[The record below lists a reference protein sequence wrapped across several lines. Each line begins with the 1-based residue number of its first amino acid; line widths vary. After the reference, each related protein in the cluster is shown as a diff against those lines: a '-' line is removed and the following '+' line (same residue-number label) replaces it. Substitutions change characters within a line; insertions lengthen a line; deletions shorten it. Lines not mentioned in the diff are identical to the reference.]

1 MLNRLVAN
9 FELASCHAPAGRLA
23 AMPVANSRLAGFHK
37 LTVAERRAAVAEAAS
52 LSEGDVAALAREG
65 ELPLAVADRMI
76 ENVIGTYSLPVGVA
90 TNFVIDGRHY
100 LIPFVL
106 EEASVV
112 AAASNMAKRCLKKGG
127 FTSECDAPV
136 MIGQIEVR
144 GCAHPR
150 EAADAV
156 VAARD
161 DVGKRCD
168 AAMPSMVARGGGFR
182 GLEARV
188 VDGPGGPLVV
198 CHLLV
203 DCRDAMGANLVNT
216 LAEALSDYVASL
228 CGAGARAGLRILSN
242 LATERLARVSATFTP
257 GELAA
262 TPDEGAT
269 VVDAIL
275 EAFDFARADP
285 WRACTNNKGVM
296 NAISSVAVATGQDW
310 RAIEAGAHAYVGY
323 GTSYGPMTAWS
334 KNDDGDLVGS
344 ITVPMAVGLVGG
356 ACKVHPA
363 AKANLNILGV
373 DKAVDLAKVMA
384 AAGLAQ
390 NLAALKALATE
401 GIQRGHMALH
411 ARSRGD
417 QA

>member
-1 MLNRLVAN
+1 
-9 FELASCHAPAGRLA
+9 
-23 AMPVANSRLAGFHK
+23 
-37 LTVAERRAAVAEAAS
+37 
-52 LSEGDVAALAREG
+52 
-65 ELPLAVADRMI
+65 
-76 ENVIGTYSLPVGVA
+76 
-90 TNFVIDGRHY
+90 
-100 LIPFVL
+100 
-106 EEASVV
+106 
-112 AAASNMAKRCLKKGG
+112 
-127 FTSECDAPV
+127 
-136 MIGQIEVR
+136 
-144 GCAHPR
+144 
-150 EAADAV
+150 
-156 VAARD
+156 
-161 DVGKRCD
+161 
-168 AAMPSMVARGGGFR
+168 MPSMVARGGGFR

-262 TPDEGAT
+262 TPDEGAK

-323 GTSYGPMTAWS
+323 GNSYGPMTAWS

>member
-1 MLNRLVAN
+1 
-9 FELASCHAPAGRLA
+9 
-23 AMPVANSRLAGFHK
+23 MPVANSRLAGFHK

-144 GCAHPR
+144 GCAHPGGGGR
-150 EAADAV
+150 RRRGAGRRRKEMRRRDAEHGG
-156 VAARD
+156 A
-161 DVGKRCD
+161 
-168 AAMPSMVARGGGFR
+168 GGGFR

-228 CGAGARAGLRILSN
+228 CGAGSRAGLRILSN

-262 TPDEGAT
+262 TADEGAT

>member
-1 MLNRLVAN
+1 
-9 FELASCHAPAGRLA
+9 
-23 AMPVANSRLAGFHK
+23 MPVANSRLAGFHK

-182 GLEARV
+182 GLEAPST
-188 VDGPGGPLVV
+188 GP
-198 CHLLV
+198 
-203 DCRDAMGANLVNT
+203 A
-216 LAEALSDYVASL
+216 
-228 CGAGARAGLRILSN
+228 ARSSC
-242 LATERLARVSATFTP
+242 ATSSST
-257 GELAA
+257 AA
-262 TPDEGAT
+262 TPW
-269 VVDAIL
+269 
-275 EAFDFARADP
+275 AR
-285 WRACTNNKGVM
+285 
-296 NAISSVAVATGQDW
+296 
-310 RAIEAGAHAYVGY
+310 
-323 GTSYGPMTAWS
+323 TS
-334 KNDDGDLVGS
+334 
-344 ITVPMAVGLVGG
+344 
-356 ACKVHPA
+356 
-363 AKANLNILGV
+363 
-373 DKAVDLAKVMA
+373 
-384 AAGLAQ
+384 
-390 NLAALKALATE
+390 
-401 GIQRGHMALH
+401 
-411 ARSRGD
+411 
-417 QA
+417 

>member
-1 MLNRLVAN
+1 
-9 FELASCHAPAGRLA
+9 
-23 AMPVANSRLAGFHK
+23 MPVANSRLAGFHK

-168 AAMPSMVARGGGFR
+168 AAMPSMVERGGGFR

-262 TPDEGAT
+262 TPDEGAK

>member
-1 MLNRLVAN
+1 
-9 FELASCHAPAGRLA
+9 
-23 AMPVANSRLAGFHK
+23 MPVANSRLAGFHK

-127 FTSECDAPV
+127 FRSECDAPV

-161 DVGKRCD
+161 DVGKKCD

-262 TPDEGAT
+262 TPDEGVK

-323 GTSYGPMTAWS
+323 GNSYGPMTAWS

>member
-1 MLNRLVAN
+1 
-9 FELASCHAPAGRLA
+9 
-23 AMPVANSRLAGFHK
+23 MPVANSRLAGFHK

-285 WRACTNNKGVM
+285 WRARTTVCTNNKGVM

>member
-1 MLNRLVAN
+1 
-9 FELASCHAPAGRLA
+9 
-23 AMPVANSRLAGFHK
+23 MPVANSRLAGFHK